1 VPHPPRTPFTR
12 NRTLTLLAGVV
23 VLAMTGL
30 VVEAQQLF
38 PITLPIIEQQLI
50 LQIIAGLQSFEVVNN
65 FITQHPN
72 LTGFAQ
78 LALAVPNNPQVS
90 STFDGNFRTTFVND
104 AGVTRIREFM
114 GQTSTLRSMAN
125 AIQTASDPAQQLAQY
140 QSMYTKYGS
149 LYDQICRG
157 PAPPVACFNL
167 PQPAVLTDPATL
179 VGAPLSAIVGAEQG
193 LGDVAL
199 QVLKIVPIADLGA
212 FICSAEIGASTK
224 ADNIQFGDQTNSS
237 SCKAATPSAA
247 GILAN
252 FNWYNK
258 NLLTCVREQ
267 GARGS
272 CHIFGS
278 TAAMEEL
285 VARDTG
291 NYVNL
296 SEQDFMENEKL
307 IWGPAYF
314 GDGGDAATDLG
325 HAQSHSYKFAYEKQW
340 DYNPSW
346 SQPGPPAYEYV
357 NTCKNY
363 PTTEPGCSNDAPQA
377 PAVFMNGTPSFTPAV
392 LSGTNSP
399 YMSDGTISLWDPS
412 NKDLSFDKMILALA
426 FSEAVIWEFKVSH
439 NFAYDAPGGY
449 VVYSAAD
456 INDTADYLGGHVVH
470 LVGFVSNSDL
480 AGNPKTASVTP
491 DPKGLGYFIIKN
503 SWGTCSGDAGY
514 YYVPVAYL
522 YAVTNDVLAVGSE
535 SH

>member
-1 VPHPPRTPFTR
+1 MPHASRTPLAR
-12 NRTLTLLAGVV
+12 NRKLKVLAGIAVF
-23 VLAMTGL
+23 AMTGL
-30 VVEAQQLF
+30 AVEAQQLY
-38 PITLPIIEQQLI
+38 PITLPIIEQQLV
-50 LQIIAGLQSFEVVNN
+50 LQLISGLESYAVVNT

-72 LTGFAQ
+72 LADFAQ
-78 LALAVPNNPQVS
+78 LAAAVPNNPQVS
-90 STFDGNFRTTFVND
+90 PTFDGNFRTTFVND

-114 GQTSTLRSMAN
+114 GQVSTLGSMAN
-125 AIQTASDPAQQLAQY
+125 AITTAASPAQQLAQY
-140 QSMYTKYGS
+140 QSMYTKYGA
-149 LYDQICRG
+149 LYAQICTA
-157 PAPPVACFNL
+157 PAPPAACFNL
-167 PQPAVLTDPATL
+167 PQPAALTDPATL
-179 VGAPLSAIVGAEQG
+179 AGAPLSAIVGAEQS

-199 QVLKIVPIADLGA
+199 NVLKIVPIGDLGA
-212 FICSAEIGASTK
+212 LLCSAEIGASTT
-224 ADNIQFGDQTNSS
+224 ADNILFGDQTNSS
-237 SCKAATPSAA
+237 SCTGATPSSA

-278 TAAMEEL
+278 TSAMEEL
-285 VARDTG
+285 IARDTG
-291 NYVNL
+291 KYVNL

-307 IWGPAYF
+307 IWGPAYY

-325 HAQSHSYKFAYEKQW
+325 HAQSHGYRFAYEKQW

-346 SQPGPPAYEYV
+346 SQPRPPAFEYV
-357 NTCKNY
+357 NSCENY

-377 PAVFMNGTPSFTPAV
+377 PAVIMNATPFFTPAV
-392 LSGTNSP
+392 LSGANSP
-399 YMSDGTISLWDPS
+399 YMSNGSISLWDPS
-412 NKDLSFDKMILALA
+412 NKDLPFDKMILALA
-426 FSEAVIWEFKVSH
+426 FSEAVIWEFKVSN
-439 NFAYDAPGGY
+439 NFKHDAPGGY
-449 VVYSAAD
+449 VTYSAAD
-456 INDTADYLGGHVVH
+456 VSDTAHFLGGHVVH
-470 LVGFVSNSDL
+470 LVGFVSNEDL
-480 AGNPKTASVTP
+480 ARNPKTASVTP

>member
-1 VPHPPRTPFTR
+1 MPQSPRATFAMSR
-12 NRTLTLLAGVV
+12 RLKVLVGIGVLAAAGVV
-23 VLAMTGL
+23 LK
-30 VVEAQQLF
+30 AQQLY
-38 PITLPIIEQQLI
+38 PITLQVVEGQFL
-50 LQIIAGLQSFEVVNN
+50 LQFIAELESFVAVNN

-72 LTGFAQ
+72 LPGFAQ
-78 LALAVPNNPQVS
+78 LAYAVPNNPQVS
-90 STFDGNFRTTFVND
+90 TTFNGNFRTIFVND
-104 AGVTRIREFM
+104 AGVMRIREFM
-114 GQTSTLRSMAN
+114 GEASTLGSMAN

-149 LYDQICRG
+149 LYNQFCG
-157 PAPPVACFNL
+157 VPFPPAPCFNL
-167 PQPAVLTDPATL
+167 PQPSALTVPATL
-179 VGAPLSAIVGAEQG
+179 VGAPLSAIVGAEQT

-199 QVLKIVPIADLGA
+199 NVLKIVPIADLSA
-212 FICSAEIGASTK
+212 LVCSLEIGASTK
-224 ADNIQFGDQTNSS
+224 ADNILFGDQTDSGG
-237 SCKAATPSAA
+237 CKAATPSAS

-278 TAAMEEL
+278 TSAMEEL
-285 VARDTG
+285 IARDTG

-325 HAQSHSYKFAYEKQW
+325 NAQTFKYRFAYESQW

-357 NTCKNY
+357 NSCKNY
-363 PTTEPGCSNDAPQA
+363 PLTEPGCSDDAPQA
-377 PAVFMNGTPSFTPAV
+377 PIVCSPSCSFTPAV
-392 LSGTNSP
+392 LSGSRSP
-399 YMSDGTISLWDPS
+399 YMSNGTISLWDPS
-412 NKDLSFDKMILALA
+412 NKILSFDKIILALA
-426 FSEAVIWEFKVSH
+426 FSEAVVWEFKVSH
-439 NFAYDAPGGY
+439 NFEYDAPGGY
-449 VVYSAAD
+449 VVYSTTD
-456 INDTADYLGGHVVH
+456 INDTKDYLGGHVVH
-470 LVGFVSNSDL
+470 LVGFVSNADL
-480 AGNPKTASVTP
+480 ASNPKTASVTP
-491 DPKGLGYFIIKN
+491 DPQGLGYFIIKN
-503 SWGTCSGDAGY
+503 SWGTCFGDAGS